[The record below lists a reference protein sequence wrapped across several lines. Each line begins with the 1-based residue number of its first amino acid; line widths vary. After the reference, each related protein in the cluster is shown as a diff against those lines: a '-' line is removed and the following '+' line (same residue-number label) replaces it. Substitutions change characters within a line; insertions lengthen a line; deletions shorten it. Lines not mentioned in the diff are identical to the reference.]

1 VKPINSA
8 LTRDDGR
15 LLTRIWNTMV
25 VTQPGEIVPSGPPL
39 LELDS
44 PAASDLGRASGR
56 IAKPNDNSGMPDAS
70 SPLIP
75 CNKKKRHQQSIRHI
89 IQQHNCT
96 FVQKKRDEDEWF
108 G

>member
-1 VKPINSA
+1 
-8 LTRDDGR
+8 
-15 LLTRIWNTMV
+15 
-25 VTQPGEIVPSGPPL
+25 
-39 LELDS
+39 
-44 PAASDLGRASGR
+44 
-56 IAKPNDNSGMPDAS
+56 MPDAS

-75 CNKKKRHQQSIRHI
+75 CNKKRHQQSIRHI

>member
-1 VKPINSA
+1 VKPINLA

-15 LLTRIWNTMV
+15 LLTRIWNAMV

-44 PAASDLGRASGR
+44 PAASDLGWASGR
-56 IAKPNDNSGMPDAS
+56 IAKPDDSSSGMPDAS

-75 CNKKKRHQQSIRHI
+75 CNKKKASAIYSS
-89 IQQHNCT
+89 HNSAAQLH
-96 FVQKKRDEDEWF
+96 VRAKEKR
-108 G
+108 

>member
-1 VKPINSA
+1 MKPINLA

-15 LLTRIWNTMV
+15 LLTRIWNAMV

-44 PAASDLGRASGR
+44 PAASDLGWASGR
-56 IAKPNDNSGMPDAS
+56 IAKPDDSSGMPDAS

-75 CNKKKRHQQSIRHI
+75 CNKKRHQQSIRHI